1 MIQASSAEMAGLMA
15 ELRDKGVNDDAVLAV
30 LESLPRDMFLPD
42 LFKDRAYDDVA
53 LPIVHHQTLSQPSI
67 VGRMTQA
74 LELGDRMKVLEI
86 GTGSGYQAAVLAK
99 LCRRLYTVERHPALL
114 KDAEQRFD
122 QLGLVNITTR
132 LGDGSLGWPEQA
144 PFERIMV
151 TAAAA
156 DVPDILLEQLAEDG
170 VMIVPVGLDEN
181 DQHLVRVRRRAAD
194 IETDDLGATRFVPL
208 IAGGADE

>member
-1 MIQASSAEMAGLMA
+1 MIQASSAEMVWLMA

-53 LPIVHHQTLSQPSI
+53 LPIAHHQTLSQPSI

>member
-53 LPIVHHQTLSQPSI
+53 LPIAHHQTLSQPSI

-181 DQHLVRVRRRAAD
+181 DQHLVRVRCRAAD